1 VVEVGRRR
9 GGGKAGEVGSELRMS
24 KEDKV
29 REGVTRRTRAVGGE
43 EVGRARAC
51 R

>member
-29 REGVTRRTRAVGGE
+29 REGVTRRTPAVG
-43 EVGRARAC
+43 R
-51 R
+51 